1 MLSRF
6 RDHRFITAVCI
17 TFTLLVAAFWSGIL
31 HATATSGNATM
42 TLLAEEPVGS
52 SPRSGIVTHSF
63 NYSQGFSNGTSAG
76 QVNRAF
82 SSAYTTAASGSE
94 TIDVRSFTDADGT
107 SSVSM
112 AKVVCVVID
121 NSAGTTTLNVG
132 NGTDP
137 LLFFATSAAYLNP
150 VEAGGVLMKCL
161 NSGYTTGTGAKDL
174 KITNTSGSTAANFK
188 VFILGR
194 SS

>member
-1 MLSRF
+1 MSYLKHWRVF
-6 RDHRFITAVCI
+6 CLCLFACLAVQVITTQYVK
-17 TFTLLVAAFWSGIL
+17 
-31 HATATSGNATM
+31 ATASNGSVTM
-42 TLLAEEPVGS
+42 TLQAEEAVGV
-52 SPRSGIVTHSF
+52 SPRSGVVTHSF

-137 LLFFATSAAYLNP
+137 LLFFSTSAAYLNP
-150 VEAGGVLMKCL
+150 VEAGGVLAKCL
-161 NSGYTTGTGAKDL
+161 NSGYTTSAGAKDL
-174 KITNTSGSTAANFK
+174 KIANTSGSTAANFK
-188 VFILGR
+188 VYILGR